1 MSEENLITEGMVKKG
16 TYLIHKLA
24 DRRGE
29 DFKEI
34 QKKCKKKFG
43 YTNLAKVSLING
55 HALIDKLI
63 ELTGGEEQQQ
73 GARVTD
79 DGTPH
84 LPTNPD
90 EGIPKHQT
98 ASPGIPAIEDWEKE
112 IGHLSLML
120 QICVHDS
127 KEIFKLE
134 FGEENI
140 TEGTRAMLVK
150 SFAAT
155 IFIEAGKRGIGR

>member
-1 MSEENLITEGMVKKG
+1 MSEDNLITEGMVKKA

-29 DFKEI
+29 DFAEI

-43 YTNLAKVSLING
+43 YTNLAKVTLAEG

-63 ELTGGEEQQQ
+63 ELTGGEEQQ

-79 DGTPH
+79 DGSPQ
-84 LPTNPD
+84 LPTKPD
-90 EGIPKHQT
+90 TGTLEHQT
-98 ASPGIPAIEDWEKE
+98 AIPGIPAIEGWEKE
-112 IGHLSLML
+112 IGHLSFMF

-140 TEGTRAMLVK
+140 TEGTRATLIK